1 MTKSGPSPRGRRLLY
16 LALPALIAGGALLLV
31 RIERRPGDL
40 CIQWEQAAQ
49 TATGDELLA
58 VVAKLDAYGRY
69 GLPALVRMLDA
80 ERYEVEAAARDVLIA
95 RLQRI
100 NDRDS
105 AADRAVAAA
114 VAADLATLVASRSGS
129 TRTAGTVSQSAVD
142 VALELFE
149 VAGRLSADTPVGEP
163 DIDAIVAVCDDVLR
177 RAPNRRR
184 PPLEVIVRAP
194 PTDVGDAGASNAAAN
209 PLPIEPPGFVEV
221 DAPSAINVAPPD
233 LLPATAAADPLPL
246 PQSQSPARLPS
257 SPDVEHS
264 TIAANTAARINPI
277 RDAADGSSVLP
288 ASADH
293 AATTSL
299 PNDSIS
305 RSTAWELFAAL
316 QDGNRDEI
324 ERELR
329 RRGFSP
335 REIELG
341 GHLCS
346 ADSAERLRYARVL
359 PSLAGLDVKP
369 WLLHLSNDS
378 DADVRLTAASI
389 MATTNDPELLA
400 RLRSMAYDDGDER
413 IRSTAGRAA
422 DRGTLRR

>member
-1 MTKSGPSPRGRRLLY
+1 M
-16 LALPALIAGGALLLV
+16 AGGALLLV

-40 CIQWEQAAQ
+40 CSRWEQAAQ

-58 VVAKLDAYGRY
+58 VVAKLEAYGRY

-80 ERYEVEAAARDVLIA
+80 ERYEVEVAARDVLIA
-95 RLQRI
+95 RLRRI
-100 NDRDS
+100 NDRNA
-105 AADRAVAAA
+105 AADRAVAGAI
-114 VAADLATLVASRSGS
+114 AADLGKLAAARSGS
-129 TRTAGTVSQSAVD
+129 PRAAGTVSQSTVD

-149 VAGRLSADTPVGEP
+149 AAGRLSADSPVGEP
-163 DIDAIVAVCDDVLR
+163 DLDAIIAVCDDVLR
-177 RAPNRRR
+177 RAPTRRR

-194 PTDVGDAGASNAAAN
+194 PTNLSDAGASNTAAN
-209 PLPIEPPGFVEV
+209 PLPLEPPGFVEL
-221 DAPSAINVAPPD
+221 DAPTAINVVPPD
-233 LLPATAAADPLPL
+233 LLPATASAAPLPL

-277 RDAADGSSVLP
+277 RDPAGGSSVLP
-288 ASADH
+288 VSADNA
-293 AATTSL
+293 AATSFMNESL
-299 PNDSIS
+299 S
-305 RSTAWELFAAL
+305 RSTAWQLFAAL

-369 WLLHLSNDS
+369 WLLHLCNDS

-400 RLRSMAYDDGDER
+400 RLRSMAYDDVDER
-413 IRSTAGRAA
+413 IRSTAGRVA